1 MRICK
6 FFCTFAH
13 FYIAI
18 IMNMKKSILI
28 LVLAIGNALLAIGNE
43 PSDMMHLLQ
52 GGYDAKI
59 LTTEEQDSLLAIG
72 NSQSPIANSQSPQT
86 RYRLE
91 YENKQQLFRHSF
103 FADYYLIDTQK
114 NTRIRMCEQPVRDA
128 VISPN
133 GKYVVYAKAD
143 NNLYIY
149 KIDFKTEVPI
159 TTDTNTDIFN
169 GIADWLYEEEFG
181 ITRLF
186 AFSPD
191 SKMVAFVRLN
201 ETGVPAFEWQTF
213 LSSGVQEF
221 RSSGVTSEQ
230 VQSTSEPL
238 NSSYAASYPQLH
250 SLRYPRAG
258 EVNAK
263 ASVCV
268 YDIHYKSIK
277 TMQLPEDKE
286 YYVPRLQWG
295 VQPAATKAE
304 PQPTADLMLM
314 LMNRDQ
320 TQMKVLKA
328 NAKSTVTKNFYEEE
342 SKQYYV
348 NFELFDEWQWLQDGR
363 VIVLSEKNGW
373 MQAYLY
379 SAQGME
385 QKCLTPEARD
395 VMRLYGFDEKTQT
408 LYYLAAPTPLTRQA
422 YAYNLRKATT
432 TQLTTGEGTHALT
445 FSKDWKQYI
454 DCYQSLDTPNRYTLY
469 KATGNGQWA
478 KDRVVLHNDS
488 VAAAW
493 QATGLPNK
501 EFLTITTER
510 GDVLN
515 AWRVLPVG
523 FDENKKYPVV
533 MMQYSGPSSQRV
545 TDTWRKRFAH
555 YLAAQ
560 GYLVVCADP
569 RGTHARGR
577 AWRNAT
583 YMQLGQKEAEDQISV
598 AKYLKSLPYVDGDR
612 IALCGWS
619 YGGYQTLMCMSTPSE
634 LSELSE
640 PLFKCGIAIAPVTS
654 WRLYDSA
661 YTERY
666 MRRPQVNDYGYEGT
680 DLMKKAAQLQGKLL
694 LVHGLADDNVH
705 AQQSWLYVNALVQA
719 GKQFEMQFYPDDNHF
734 LRNGNNY
741 EHLHKR
747 VLGFLDAAL

>member
-103 FADYYLIDTQK
+103 LADYYLIDTHK

-149 KIDFKTEVPI
+149 KIDFKTEVAI

-213 LSSGVQEF
+213 LGE
-221 RSSGVTSEQ
+221 RLEAKGEG
-230 VQSTSEPL
+230 
-238 NSSYAASYPQLH
+238 SYPQLH

-385 QKCLTPEARD
+385 LKLLTPEARD

-408 LYYLAAPTPLTRQA
+408 LYYQAAPTPLTRQA
-422 YAYNLRKATT
+422 YAYNLRKGTT

-454 DCYQSLDTPNRYTLY
+454 DCYQSLHTPNRYTLY

-577 AWRNAT
+577 EWRNAT

-734 LRNGNNY
+734 LRNGANY

-747 VLGFLDAAL
+747 ILGFLDAAL

>member
-1 MRICK
+1 MDNCEK
-6 FFCTFAH
+6 SCTFAEI
-13 FYIAI
+13 FERKYFL

-28 LVLAIGNALLAIGNE
+28 IGLALLAITA
-43 PSDMMHLLQ
+43 SAADMMHLLQ

-72 NSQSPIANSQSPQT
+72 NGQLAMG

-103 FADYYLIDTQK
+103 LADYYLIDTHK
-114 NTRIRMCEQPVRDA
+114 DTRIRMSEQPVRDA

-149 KIDFKTEVPI
+149 KIDFKTEVAI
-159 TTDTNTDIFN
+159 TSDGSLEDASLQDAASGYSLKAGEIFN

-201 ETGVPAFEWQTF
+201 ETEVPSFEWQTM
-213 LSSGVQEF
+213 LGE
-221 RSSGVTSEQ
+221 G
-230 VQSTSEPL
+230 
-238 NSSYAASYPQLH
+238 SYPKLH

-304 PQPTADLMLM
+304 PQPTADLMVM

-385 QKCLTPEARD
+385 QKLLTPEARD

-422 YAYNLRKATT
+422 YAYNLRKGTT
-432 TQLTTGEGTHALT
+432 IQITTGEGTHALT
-445 FSKDWKQYI
+445 FSEDMKQYI
-454 DCYQSLDTPNRYTLY
+454 DCYQSINTPNRYTLY
-469 KATGNGQWA
+469 KAMGNGQWA
-478 KDRVVLHNDS
+478 KDRVVLNNDS
-488 VAAAW
+488 IAAAW

-501 EFLTITTER
+501 EFFTITTER

-523 FDENKKYPVV
+523 FDANKKYPVV

-569 RGTHARGR
+569 RGTNARGR
-577 AWRNAT
+577 EWRNAT

-598 AKYLKSLPYVDGDR
+598 AKYLQTLPYVDADKM
-612 IALCGWS
+612 ALCGWS
-619 YGGYQTLMCMSTPSE
+619 YGGYQTIMSMSTPSA
-634 LSELSE
+634 LW
-640 PLFKCGIAIAPVTS
+640 KCGIAIAPVTS

-705 AQQSWLYVNALVQA
+705 AQQSWLYVDALVQA

-734 LRNGNNY
+734 LRNGSNY

-747 VLGFLDAAL
+747 VLLFLQNNL

>member
-1 MRICK
+1 MRICN

-13 FYIAI
+13 FYIAT

-59 LTTEEQDSLLAIG
+59 LTTEEQDSILAIG
-72 NSQSPIANSQSPQT
+72 NSQSPIANSQSPKT

-103 FADYYLIDTQK
+103 LADYYLIDTHK

-149 KIDFKTEVPI
+149 KIDFKTEVAI

-213 LSSGVQEF
+213 LGE
-221 RSSGVTSEQ
+221 G
-230 VQSTSEPL
+230 
-238 NSSYAASYPQLH
+238 SYPQLH

-286 YYVPRLQWG
+286 YYVPRLRWG

-348 NFELFDEWQWLQDGR
+348 NFFLFDEWQWLQDGR

-385 QKCLTPEARD
+385 QKLLTPEARD

-422 YAYNLRKATT
+422 YAYNLRKGTT

-454 DCYQSLDTPNRYTLY
+454 DCYQSLHTPNRYTLY

-523 FDENKKYPVV
+523 FDANKKYPVV

-577 AWRNAT
+577 EWRNAT

-619 YGGYQTLMCMSTPSE
+619 YGGYQTIMSMSTPCA
-634 LSELSE
+634 LW
-640 PLFKCGIAIAPVTS
+640 KCGIAIAPVTS
-654 WRLYDSA
+654 WRFYDSA

-734 LRNGNNY
+734 LRNGANY

-747 VLGFLDAAL
+747 ILGFLDAAL

>member
-1 MRICK
+1 MDNCEK
-6 FFCTFAH
+6 SCTFAEI
-13 FYIAI
+13 FERKYFLM
-18 IMNMKKSILI
+18 MNMKKTILI
-28 LVLAIGNALLAIGNE
+28 IGLALLAITA
-43 PSDMMHLLQ
+43 SAADMMHLLQ
-52 GGYDAKI
+52 GGYDAKV
-59 LTTEEQDSLLAIG
+59 LTGDEAKRLLGEEAMG
-72 NSQSPIANSQSPQT
+72 

-103 FADYYLIDTQK
+103 LADYYLIDTHK
-114 NTRIRMCEQPVRDA
+114 NTRTRMSEQPVRDA

-149 KIDFKTEVPI
+149 KIDFKTEVAI

-213 LSSGVQEF
+213 LGE
-221 RSSGVTSEQ
+221 G
-230 VQSTSEPL
+230 
-238 NSSYAASYPQLH
+238 SYPQLH

-286 YYVPRLQWG
+286 YYVPRLRWG

-385 QKCLTPEARD
+385 QKLLTPEARD

-454 DCYQSLDTPNRYTLY
+454 DCYQSLHTPNRYTLY

-577 AWRNAT
+577 EWRNAT

-598 AKYLKSLPYVDGDR
+598 AKYLQTLPYVDADKM
-612 IALCGWS
+612 ALCGWS
-619 YGGYQTLMCMSTPSE
+619 YGGYQTIMSMSTPGA
-634 LSELSE
+634 LW
-640 PLFKCGIAIAPVTS
+640 KCGIAIAPVTS

-734 LRNGNNY
+734 LRNGANY

-747 VLGFLDAAL
+747 ILGFLDAAL

>member
-1 MRICK
+1 MDNCEK
-6 FFCTFAH
+6 SCTFAEI
-13 FYIAI
+13 FERKYFL
-18 IMNMKKSILI
+18 IMNMKKTIL
-28 LVLAIGNALLAIGNE
+28 LLLSLLLAIAA
-43 PSDMMHLLQ
+43 SAADMMHLLQ
-52 GGYDAKI
+52 GGYDAKV
-59 LTTEEQDSLLAIG
+59 LTGDEAKRLLGEEAMG
-72 NSQSPIANSQSPQT
+72 

-103 FADYYLIDTQK
+103 LADYYLVDTHK
-114 NTRIRMCEQPVRDA
+114 NTRTRMSEQPVRDA

-149 KIDFKTEVPI
+149 KIDFKTEVAI
-159 TTDTNTDIFN
+159 TTDTNTEIFN
-169 GIADWLYEEEFG
+169 GISDWLYEEEFG

-201 ETGVPAFEWQTF
+201 ETEVPSFEWQTM
-213 LSSGVQEF
+213 LGSGVQ
-221 RSSGVTSEQ
+221 G
-230 VQSTSEPL
+230 
-238 NSSYAASYPQLH
+238 SYPELH

-258 EVNAK
+258 EQNAK

-286 YYVPRLQWG
+286 YYVPRLRWG
-295 VQPAATKAE
+295 VQPAATKAD
-304 PQPTADLMLM
+304 PQPTADLMIM

-328 NAKSTVTKNFYEEE
+328 NAKSTVTNSFYEEE

-348 NFELFDEWQWLQDGR
+348 NFELFDEWQWLSDGR

-385 QKCLTPEARD
+385 QKILTPEARD
-395 VMRLYGFDEKTQT
+395 VMRIYGYDEKMQT
-408 LYYLAAPTPLTRQA
+408 LYYQAAPTPLTRQA
-422 YAYNLRKATT
+422 YAYNLRKGTT
-432 TQLTTGEGTHALT
+432 TQLTTCEGTHALT
-445 FSKDWKQYI
+445 FSEDMKQYI
-454 DCYQSLDTPNRYTLY
+454 DCYQSINTPNCYTLY
-469 KATGNGQWA
+469 KAMGNGQWA
-478 KDRVVLHNDS
+478 KDKVLLSNDS
-488 VAAAW
+488 IAAAW
-493 QATGLPNK
+493 QASGLPNK
-501 EFLTITTER
+501 EFFTITTER

-523 FDENKKYPVV
+523 FDASKKYPVV

-555 YLAAQ
+555 YLAAE
-560 GYLVVCADP
+560 GYLVVCADG
-569 RGTHARGR
+569 RGTNARGR

-598 AKYLKSLPYVDGDR
+598 AKYLQTLPYVDADKM
-612 IALCGWS
+612 ALCGWS
-619 YGGYQTLMCMSTPSE
+619 YGGYQTIVSMSTPGA
-634 LSELSE
+634 LWQ
-640 PLFKCGIAIAPVTS
+640 CGIAIAPVTS

-705 AQQSWLYVNALVQA
+705 AQQSWLYVDALVQA

-734 LRNGNNY
+734 LRKGANY
-741 EHLHKR
+741 EHLHNR
-747 VLGFLDAAL
+747 ILGFLQNNL

>member
-1 MRICK
+1 
-6 FFCTFAH
+6 
-13 FYIAI
+13 
-18 IMNMKKSILI
+18 MNIKKTILI
-28 LVLAIGNALLAIGNE
+28 IGLALLAITA
-43 PSDMMHLLQ
+43 SAADMMHLLQ

-59 LTTEEQDSLLAIG
+59 LTPTEMDSIF
-72 NSQSPIANSQSPQT
+72 ANSQSPKT

-103 FADYYLIDTQK
+103 LADYYLVDTQK
-114 NTRIRMCEQPVRDA
+114 NTRIRMSEQPVRDA
-128 VISPN
+128 IISPN

-149 KIDFKTEVPI
+149 KIDFKTEVAI
-159 TTDTNTDIFN
+159 TNDGSLSAPHNATSVIGDPAEDASLRAPQKSVDFSGTPLQDAASGYSLKAGNIYN

-201 ETGVPAFEWQTF
+201 ETEVPSFEWQTF
-213 LSSGVQEF
+213 LSSGV
-221 RSSGVTSEQ
+221 
-230 VQSTSEPL
+230 TSEPL
-238 NSSYAASYPQLH
+238 NSSYAASYPELH

-258 EVNAK
+258 EKNAK

-286 YYVPRLQWG
+286 YYVPRLRWG
-295 VQPAATKAE
+295 IQPAATKTE
-304 PQPTADLMLM
+304 PQPTADLIVM

-328 NAKSTVTKNFYEEE
+328 NAKSTVTKIFYEEE

-379 SAQGME
+379 SSQGME
-385 QKCLTPEARD
+385 QKLLTPEARD

-408 LYYLAAPTPLTRQA
+408 LYYLAAATPLTRQA
-422 YAYNLRKATT
+422 YAYNMRKGTT
-432 TQLTTGEGTHALT
+432 TQLTTGDGTHALT
-445 FSKDWKQYI
+445 FSNDMKQYI
-454 DCYQSLDTPNRYTLY
+454 DCYQSLNTPNRYTLY
-469 KATGNGQWA
+469 ETTKVVGSRTTSLSEVGQ
-478 KDRVVLHNDS
+478 VILHNDS

-493 QATGLPNK
+493 QASGLPNK

-510 GDVLN
+510 GDTLH

-523 FDENKKYPVV
+523 FDASKKYPVV

-555 YLAAQ
+555 YLAAE
-560 GYLVVCADP
+560 GYLVVCADG

-598 AKYLKSLPYVDGDR
+598 AQYLQTLPYVDADK

-619 YGGYQTLMCMSTPSE
+619 YGGYQTIMSMSTPGA
-634 LSELSE
+634 LW
-640 PLFKCGIAIAPVTS
+640 KCGIAIAPVTS

-666 MRRPQVNDYGYEGT
+666 MRRPQVNDAGYEKT
-680 DLMKKAAQLQGKLL
+680 DAMKQAAQLQGKLL

-734 LRNGNNY
+734 LRKGANY

-747 VLGFLDAAL
+747 IMGFLQNNL

>member
-1 MRICK
+1 
-6 FFCTFAH
+6 
-13 FYIAI
+13 
-18 IMNMKKSILI
+18 MNMKKTILI
-28 LVLAIGNALLAIGNE
+28 LVSTLIATMAMATA
-43 PSDMMHLLQ
+43 DMMHLLK
-52 GGYDAKI
+52 GGYDAKV
-59 LTTEEQDSLLAIG
+59 LTTAQMDSVFGAKGDEAIG
-72 NSQSPIANSQSPQT
+72 
-86 RYRLE
+86 RYKLE
-91 YENKQQLFRHSF
+91 CENKQQLFRHSF
-103 FADYYLIDTQK
+103 LADYYLVDTQK
-114 NTRIRMCEQPVRDA
+114 NTRTRLSDQPVRDA
-128 VISPN
+128 IISPN

-149 KIDFKTEVPI
+149 KIDFKTEVPV
-159 TTDTNTDIFN
+159 TTDTNTEIFN

-201 ETGVPAFEWQTF
+201 ETQVPSFEWQTM
-213 LSSGVQEF
+213 LSDEAKG
-221 RSSGVTSEQ
+221 
-230 VQSTSEPL
+230 
-238 NSSYAASYPQLH
+238 SYPELH

-258 EVNAK
+258 EQNAK

-286 YYVPRLQWG
+286 YYVPRLRWG
-295 VQPAATKAE
+295 IQPAATKAE
-304 PQPTADLMLM
+304 PQPMADLMIM

-328 NAKSTVTKNFYEEE
+328 NAKSTVTQGFYEET

-348 NFELFDEWQWLQDGR
+348 NFELFDEWQWLNDGR

-373 MQAYLY
+373 MQAFLY

-385 QKCLTPEARD
+385 QKLLTPAARD
-395 VMRLYGFDEKTQT
+395 VMRIYGYDEKTQT
-408 LYYLAAPTPLTRQA
+408 LYYQAAPTPLTRQA
-422 YAYNLRKATT
+422 YAYNLRKGTT

-445 FSKDWKQYI
+445 FSKNMTQYI
-454 DCYQSLDTPNRYTLY
+454 DCYQSLNTPNRYTLY
-469 KATGNGQWA
+469 KAAGNGQWA
-478 KDRVVLHNDS
+478 KDRVVLSNDS

-493 QATGLPNK
+493 QASGLPNK
-501 EFLTITTER
+501 EFFHLITER
-510 GDVLN
+510 GDTLH

-523 FDENKKYPVV
+523 FEANKKYPVV

-560 GYLVVCADP
+560 GYLVVCADG

-598 AKYLKSLPYVDGDR
+598 AKYLQTLPYVDADK

-619 YGGYQTLMCMSTPSE
+619 YGGYQTLVCMSAQANISTLNSQ
-634 LSELSE
+634 LSTLNSQLS
-640 PLFKCGIAIAPVTS
+640 PIFKCGIAIAPVTS

-666 MRRPQVNDYGYEGT
+666 MRRPQVNDAGYEQT
-680 DLMKKAAQLQGKLL
+680 DVMKHAAQLQGKLL

-734 LRNGNNY
+734 LRKGTNY
-741 EHLHKR
+741 EHLHNR
-747 VLGFLDAAL
+747 ILGFLQNNL

>member
-1 MRICK
+1 MCICN
-6 FFCTFAH
+6 FFCTFVH
-13 FYIAI
+13 FFKTEYIL

-28 LVLAIGNALLAIGNE
+28 LVLAIGNALLAMGNGQC
-43 PSDMMHLLQ
+43 DMMHLLQ
-52 GGYDAKI
+52 GGYDAKT
-59 LTTEEQDSLLAIG
+59 LSQQQMDSVLEVRSSG
-72 NSQSPIANSQSPQT
+72 GQEVGSE

-91 YENKQQLFRHSF
+91 YENKQQLFRRSF
-103 FADYYLIDTQK
+103 LADYYLIDTHK

-149 KIDFKTEVPI
+149 KIDFKTEVSI

-201 ETGVPAFEWQTF
+201 ETGVPAFEWQTM
-213 LSSGVQEF
+213 LGSGVQ
-221 RSSGVTSEQ
+221 G
-230 VQSTSEPL
+230 
-238 NSSYAASYPQLH
+238 SYPELH

-385 QKCLTPEARD
+385 QKLLTPEARD

-422 YAYNLRKATT
+422 YAYNLRKGTT

-454 DCYQSLDTPNRYTLY
+454 DCYQSLHTPNRYTLY

-478 KDRVVLHNDS
+478 KDRVVLNNDS

-577 AWRNAT
+577 EWRNAT

-619 YGGYQTLMCMSTPSE
+619 YGGYQTLVCMSTP
-634 LSELSE
+634 SELSE

-680 DLMKKAAQLQGKLL
+680 DLMKQAAQLQGKLL

-705 AQQSWLYVNALVQA
+705 AQQSWLYVDALVQA

-734 LRNGNNY
+734 LRNGANY

-747 VLGFLDAAL
+747 LLLFLENNL

>member
-103 FADYYLIDTQK
+103 LADYYLIDTHK

-149 KIDFKTEVPI
+149 KIDFKTEVAI

-213 LSSGVQEF
+213 LGE
-221 RSSGVTSEQ
+221 RLEAKGEG
-230 VQSTSEPL
+230 
-238 NSSYAASYPQLH
+238 SYPQLH

-385 QKCLTPEARD
+385 LKLLTPEARD

-408 LYYLAAPTPLTRQA
+408 LYYQAAPTPLTRQA
-422 YAYNLRKATT
+422 YAYNLRKGTT

-454 DCYQSLDTPNRYTLY
+454 DCYQSLHTPNRYTLY

-577 AWRNAT
+577 EWRNAT

>member
-1 MRICK
+1 
-6 FFCTFAH
+6 
-13 FYIAI
+13 
-18 IMNMKKSILI
+18 MKKTILI
-28 LVLAIGNALLAIGNE
+28 IGLALLAITA
-43 PSDMMHLLQ
+43 SAADMMHLLQ

-59 LTTEEQDSLLAIG
+59 LTPTEMDSIFA

-103 FADYYLIDTQK
+103 LADYYLVDTHK
-114 NTRIRMCEQPVRDA
+114 NTRTRMSEQPVRDA
-128 VISPN
+128 IISPN

-149 KIDFKTEVPI
+149 KIDFKTEVAI
-159 TTDTNTDIFN
+159 TSDEARGERLEARVYN
-169 GIADWLYEEEFG
+169 GISDWLYEEEFG

-201 ETGVPAFEWQTF
+201 ETEVPSFEWQTMLGDRAPQKSTDF
-213 LSSGVQEF
+213 SGTPQAK
-221 RSSGVTSEQ
+221 G
-230 VQSTSEPL
+230 
-238 NSSYAASYPQLH
+238 SYPELH

-258 EVNAK
+258 EQNAK

-286 YYVPRLQWG
+286 YYVPRLRWG
-295 VQPAATKAE
+295 VQPAATKTE
-304 PQPTADLMLM
+304 PQPSADLMIM

-348 NFELFDEWQWLQDGR
+348 NFELFDEWQWLSDGR

-385 QKCLTPEARD
+385 QKILTPEARD
-395 VMRLYGFDEKTQT
+395 VMRIYGYDEKMQT
-408 LYYLAAPTPLTRQA
+408 LYYQAAPTPLTRQA
-422 YAYNLRKATT
+422 YAYNLRKGTT

-445 FSKDWKQYI
+445 FSEDMKQYI
-454 DCYQSLDTPNRYTLY
+454 DCYQSINTPNRYTLY
-469 KATGNGQWA
+469 KAMGNGQWA
-478 KDRVVLHNDS
+478 KDKVLLSNDS
-488 VAAAW
+488 IAAAW
-493 QATGLPNK
+493 QAAGLPNK
-501 EFLTITTER
+501 EFFTITTER

-523 FDENKKYPVV
+523 FDASKKYPVV

-555 YLAAQ
+555 YLAAE
-560 GYLVVCADP
+560 GYLVVCADG
-569 RGTHARGR
+569 RGTNARGR
-577 AWRNAT
+577 AWRNVT

-598 AKYLKSLPYVDGDR
+598 AKYLQTLPYVDADKM
-612 IALCGWS
+612 ALCGWS
-619 YGGYQTLMCMSTPSE
+619 YGGYQTLMSMSTPGA
-634 LSELSE
+634 LW
-640 PLFKCGIAIAPVTS
+640 KCGIAIAPVTS

-666 MRRPQVNDYGYEGT
+666 MRRPQVNDAGYEKT
-680 DLMKKAAQLQGKLL
+680 DAMKQAAQLQGKLL

-705 AQQSWLYVNALVQA
+705 AQQSWLYVHALVQA

-734 LRNGNNY
+734 LRKGANY

-747 VLGFLDAAL
+747 ILGFLQNNL

>member
-28 LVLAIGNALLAIGNE
+28 LVLAIGNALLAMGNGQY
-43 PSDMMHLLQ
+43 DMMHLLQ

-72 NSQSPIANSQSPQT
+72 NGQLAMG

-103 FADYYLIDTQK
+103 LADYYLIDTHK

-213 LSSGVQEF
+213 LGE
-221 RSSGVTSEQ
+221 RLEAKGEG
-230 VQSTSEPL
+230 
-238 NSSYAASYPQLH
+238 SYPQLH

-385 QKCLTPEARD
+385 LKLLTPEARD

-408 LYYLAAPTPLTRQA
+408 LYYQAAPTPLTRQA
-422 YAYNLRKATT
+422 YAYNLRKGTT

-454 DCYQSLDTPNRYTLY
+454 DCYQSLHTPNRYTLY

-523 FDENKKYPVV
+523 FDANKKYPVV

-577 AWRNAT
+577 EWRNAT

-619 YGGYQTLMCMSTPSE
+619 YGGYQTIMSMSTPGA
-634 LSELSE
+634 LW
-640 PLFKCGIAIAPVTS
+640 KCGIAIAPVTS

-734 LRNGNNY
+734 LRNGANY

-747 VLGFLDAAL
+747 ILGFLDAAL

>member
-1 MRICK
+1 
-6 FFCTFAH
+6 
-13 FYIAI
+13 
-18 IMNMKKSILI
+18 MKKSILI
-28 LVLAIGNALLAIGNE
+28 LVLAIGNALLAMGNGQC
-43 PSDMMHLLQ
+43 DMMHLLQ

-72 NSQSPIANSQSPQT
+72 NGQLAMG

-103 FADYYLIDTQK
+103 LADYYLIDTHK
-114 NTRIRMCEQPVRDA
+114 NTRIRMSEQPVRDA

-149 KIDFKTEVPI
+149 KIDFKTEVAI
-159 TTDTNTDIFN
+159 TNDGSLEDASLQDAASGYSLKAGEIFN

-181 ITRLF
+181 ITQLF
-186 AFSPD
+186 SFSPD

-201 ETGVPAFEWQTF
+201 ETGVPAFEWQTM
-213 LSSGVQEF
+213 LGDEAK
-221 RSSGVTSEQ
+221 G
-230 VQSTSEPL
+230 
-238 NSSYAASYPQLH
+238 SYPKLH

-304 PQPTADLMLM
+304 PQPTADLMIM

-385 QKCLTPEARD
+385 QKLLTPEARD

-454 DCYQSLDTPNRYTLY
+454 DCYQSINTPNRYTLY
-469 KATGNGQWA
+469 ETTKVVGSRTTSLSEVGQ
-478 KDRVVLHNDS
+478 VILHNDS

-493 QATGLPNK
+493 QASGLPNK
-501 EFLTITTER
+501 EFFTITTER

-523 FDENKKYPVV
+523 FDANKKYPVV

-577 AWRNAT
+577 EWRNAT

-598 AKYLKSLPYVDGDR
+598 AKYLQTLPYVDADKM
-612 IALCGWS
+612 ALCGWS
-619 YGGYQTLMCMSTPSE
+619 YGGYQTIMSMSTPGA
-634 LSELSE
+634 LW
-640 PLFKCGIAIAPVTS
+640 KCGIAIAPVTS

-734 LRNGNNY
+734 LRNGANY

-747 VLGFLDAAL
+747 ILGFLDAAL

>member
-213 LSSGVQEF
+213 LGE
-221 RSSGVTSEQ
+221 RLEAKGEG
-230 VQSTSEPL
+230 
-238 NSSYAASYPQLH
+238 SYPQLH

-454 DCYQSLDTPNRYTLY
+454 DCYQSLHTPNRYTLY

-577 AWRNAT
+577 EWRNAT

-619 YGGYQTLMCMSTPSE
+619 YGGYQTIMSMSTPGA
-634 LSELSE
+634 LW
-640 PLFKCGIAIAPVTS
+640 KCGIAIAPVTS

-734 LRNGNNY
+734 LRNGANY

-747 VLGFLDAAL
+747 ILGFLDAAL